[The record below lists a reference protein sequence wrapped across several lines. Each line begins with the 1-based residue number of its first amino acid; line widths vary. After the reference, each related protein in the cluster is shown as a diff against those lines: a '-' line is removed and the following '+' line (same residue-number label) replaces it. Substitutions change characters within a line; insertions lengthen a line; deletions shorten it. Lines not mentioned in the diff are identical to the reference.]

1 MNGTIIT
8 IDSNE
13 HSHHPEHFTELMK
26 RGALCQVKS
35 LPYDFEVMC
44 SDGDVLA
51 IERKTPRDFLESL
64 KDRRLFNQVADMVNK
79 TPWCYLAIEGWFEPA
94 FNDTVIINELPSHIN
109 KKTEWTWASLQ
120 GALLSIQELGCV
132 VVYDPD
138 FCGMIERLVSRS
150 RSDVKIAQRRE
161 PYIFSPAETIMMS
174 LPGIG
179 SKKAQEFLK
188 LFNNNVAL
196 ALTAL
201 TAPADGSIPGWK
213 QKSRDNLIEALGGT
227 LEMKNE

>member
-13 HSHHPEHFTELMK
+13 HSHHPEHFTQLMK
-26 RGALCQVKS
+26 RGALCQVKP

-79 TPWCYLAIEGWFEPA
+79 TPWCYLAIEGMLMCQA
-94 FNDTVIINELPSHIN
+94 DYVSIIDGKHDWQY
-109 KKTEWTWASLQ
+109 TQWTWASIQ
-120 GALLSIQELGCV
+120 GSLLSIQELGCA

-138 FCGMIERLVSRS
+138 FYGAIERLVSRS
-150 RSDVKIAQRRE
+150 RADVKIAQRRE

-201 TAPADGSIPGWK
+201 TAPCDNSIPGWK